1 MFLSEKG
8 LIKLGDMGLAS
19 QLNHSSSQRSDVCGT
34 YLYLPPE
41 TYHNKTV
48 LKSDLWS
55 LGISLIELAE
65 GRNPYASAS
74 LKRMVV
80 RICNKDPPYLSR
92 KKWSPT
98 LVDFV
103 SKCLVKNV
111 KERASV
117 RVLMDVSD
125 CEMVQA

>member
-1 MFLSEKG
+1 MVKLSEY
-8 LIKLGDMGLAS
+8 GLAPPLTAIENDQS
-19 QLNHSSSQRSDVCGT
+19 IWYWAPEAFYREKELKRDV
-34 YLYLPPE
+34 
-41 TYHNKTV
+41 
-48 LKSDLWS
+48 WS
-55 LGISLIELAE
+55 LGITLIELAE

-80 RICNKDPPYLSR
+80 RICNKDPPSLSH

-111 KERASV
+111 KKRASV